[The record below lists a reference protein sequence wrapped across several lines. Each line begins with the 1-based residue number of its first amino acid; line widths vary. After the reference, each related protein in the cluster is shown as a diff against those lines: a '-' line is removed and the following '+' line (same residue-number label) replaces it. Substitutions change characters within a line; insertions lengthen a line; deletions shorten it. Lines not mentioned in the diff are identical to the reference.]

1 MLNNDLLD
9 LLVCPETKQDLS
21 LANESSVEH
30 LNEKIDAREL
40 RFVNDSLIEEN
51 LDGLL
56 VRSDG
61 LIGYGIFENIPNL
74 LIAEGISLAKN

>member
-21 LANESSVEH
+21 LANESTVDH
-30 LNEKIDAREL
+30 LNQKIDAREL

-61 LIGYGIFENIPNL
+61 LIGSGIFEKIPNL
-74 LIAEGISLAKN
+74 LIAEGISLTKN